1 MLLLT
6 KEEKKSYDKQEIGH
20 IRKKDLKGFSDGKK
34 DYKVTDCC
42 ECTGKYRGDE
52 VICNLRYKI
61 PRISYVASWWI
72 KL

>member
-1 MLLLT
+1 MVLLT

-42 ECTGKYRGDE
+42 
-52 VICNLRYKI
+52 
-61 PRISYVASWWI
+61 
-72 KL
+72 